1 MHDCVKTRERL
12 VDLLFDELGTE
23 ERRRALAEIE
33 GCHDC
38 LAQYRSM
45 TETLRLFDQAVETAM
60 PDEAYWP
67 GYETRLRERLRHVS
81 PGWKRRLAEWFGGFR
96 VLTARPLQLAVGLAI
111 ILLAIGWWGWRQRQ
125 ALEPSPTIAKGT
137 PTPQP
142 KVDSVDKDTLV
153 PPKEIKVPPSG
164 ELAENNKKFGV
175 PPSGGPAKAGTPNRI
190 RVRREERGVE
200 IANNEVG
207 SGGFDQPLI
216 AASLFTPE
224 TISHFEKAQLM
235 LRSFRNSSVAKA
247 PGGRARIDL
256 DYERQLSRRL
266 LYQNILLRRDAEMN
280 GDLPA
285 EEALSGLEPFL
296 LDIANLPDR
305 PSPDDLRD
313 IKERLRRKELIASL
327 QIASA
332 QPLAPAYQTP

>member
-1 MHDCVKTRERL
+1 VKTRERL

-38 LAQYRSM
+38 LGQYRSM

-81 PGWKRRLAEWFGGFR
+81 PGWKRRLTEWFGGFR
-96 VLTARPLQLAVGLAI
+96 VLTARPLQLAVGMAI
-111 ILLAIGWWGWRQRQ
+111 ILLAISWWGWRQRQ
-125 ALEPSPTIAKGT
+125 AVEPSPFIAKKT

-142 KVDSVDKDTLV
+142 KVDSGDKDTVV
-153 PPKEIKVPPSG
+153 PPKENVVPSPGGPAKAGTPNTKS
-164 ELAENNKKFGV
+164 GV
-175 PPSGGPAKAGTPNRI
+175 PPSGGPAKAGTPNTI

-266 LYQNILLRRDAEMN
+266 LYQNIILRRDAEMN

-285 EEALSGLEPFL
+285 EEALSSLEPFL
-296 LDIANLPDR
+296 LDIANLPDK

-332 QPLAPAYQTP
+332 EPSAPAYQNP